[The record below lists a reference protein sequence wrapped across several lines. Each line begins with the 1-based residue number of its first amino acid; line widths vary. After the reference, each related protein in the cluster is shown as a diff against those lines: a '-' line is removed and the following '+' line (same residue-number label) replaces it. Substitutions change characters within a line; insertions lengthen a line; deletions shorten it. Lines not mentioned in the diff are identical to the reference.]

1 MYNFIYYKMTDSS
14 NTRKSPP
21 LYAPKKSVIPLKKY
35 TKRELPKVEEKT
47 SKVIEIRDESPYPII
62 GFDRLIVPESKIEY
76 SKKYKSFLCDTE
88 FFRWSH
94 AYHEEILSKIIF
106 TLKFSQYACFLCK
119 LFGNNITLFIARF
132 SEYKDDGVDIKN
144 YKNVLLNRPYN
155 VSISEEYSEIIT
167 EHKKMG
173 YYNPVFQY
181 YPILIYEYEDY
192 FAVFY
197 SDEIK
202 TSKTRWSIVLS
213 RIVHQNQGHFT
224 FIFIDHKE
232 RIVEFY
238 DPHGRSIKSDL
249 VEFIYESLK
258 KIFVGYK
265 VNEFWK
271 MIGIQYTEILEDEES
286 GFCVIWGMMMIQLK
300 LLNINFSI
308 EQVESLFIEEC
319 AKKNL
324 SVYEMML
331 NYAYTMQRIIP
342 ENDKK
347 FITFEKITTSF

>member
-1 MYNFIYYKMTDSS
+1 MSS
-14 NTRKSPP
+14 EQTKSSPP

-35 TKRELPKVEEKT
+35 TTREIPKVKES

-62 GFDRLIVPESKIEY
+62 RFDRLIIPESKIEY

-88 FFRWSH
+88 FFRWSY

-119 LFGNNITLFIARF
+119 LLGNNITLFIARF

-155 VSISEEYSEIIT
+155 VTISEEYSEIIS
-167 EHKKMG
+167 EMG
-173 YYNPVFQY
+173 YKPEVQY

-202 TSKTRWSIVLS
+202 TSKTRWSIILS

-224 FIFIDHKE
+224 FIFIDNDNK
-232 RIVEFY
+232 IVEFY

-249 VEFIYESLK
+249 VEFIHESLK

-286 GFCVIWGMMMIQLK
+286 GFCVVWGMMMIHLK
-300 LLNINFSI
+300 LLNINMTVELI
-308 EQVESLFIEEC
+308 ETLFIEEC
-319 AKKNL
+319 AKNNL
-324 SVYEMML
+324 SVYEMMM

-342 ENDKK
+342 ENAKK
-347 FITFEKITTSF
+347 FIAFEKLTTTF

>member
-1 MYNFIYYKMTDSS
+1 MTSEQ
-14 NTRKSPP
+14 TKRSPP

-35 TKRELPKVEEKT
+35 TTREIPKIKET

-62 GFDRLIVPESKIEY
+62 GFDRLVIPENKIEY

-88 FFRWSH
+88 FFRWSY

-144 YKNVLLNRPYN
+144 YKNVLLNRPYD
-155 VSISEEYSEIIT
+155 SDIPKEYSKIMREN
-167 EHKKMG
+167 KKIG
-173 YYNPVFQY
+173 YKPLVQY

-213 RIVHQNQGHFT
+213 RIIHQDQGHFT
-224 FIFIDHKE
+224 FIFVDHKE

-238 DPHGRSIKSDL
+238 DPHGREISVSL

-271 MIGIQYTEILEDEES
+271 MIGIQYTENLEDEEA
-286 GFCVIWGMMMIQLK
+286 GFCVIWGMMMIHLK
-300 LLNINFSI
+300 LLNINMTVDRL
-308 EQVESLFIEEC
+308 ETLFIQEC
-319 AKKNL
+319 AKNKL

-342 ENDKK
+342 ENAKK
-347 FITFEKITTSF
+347 FITFEKITTVFR